1 MPPLIDI
8 ASVSEE
14 NVYKPLLVLIP
25 VMIAE
30 SEKDASMP
38 TVFVTWDIA

>member
-8 ASVSEE
+8 ASLAEE
-14 NVYKPLLVLIP
+14 NVYEPSLVLIP
-25 VMIAE
+25 VMIAD
-30 SEKDASMP
+30 SEKDASTP